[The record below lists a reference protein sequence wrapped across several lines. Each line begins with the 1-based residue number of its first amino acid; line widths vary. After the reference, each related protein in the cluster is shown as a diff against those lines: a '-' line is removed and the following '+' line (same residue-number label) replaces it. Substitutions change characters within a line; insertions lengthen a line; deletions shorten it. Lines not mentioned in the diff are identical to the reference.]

1 MNQNPQNNQRNIQQI
16 IKNGYQQQPQPMQV
30 QPKPQPTYPTL
41 GNPQVKYNQPKKKNR
56 DIDLSFLKNK
66 NTKNILFGII
76 SVVAVAVVA
85 FMFITLT
92 TSGET
97 QEQRDA
103 REKREIVSE
112 INAIAIVPQDAPL
125 ESITVAKINDINLI
139 LSNSANAVFFEN
151 GKNGDYFVIYNNH
164 SKVIL
169 YRRSERKIV
178 NIASTRPQ
186 EITPGEGIS
195 Q

>member
-30 QPKPQPTYPTL
+30 QPKPQPTYPTI
-41 GNPQVKYNQPKKKNR
+41 GNPQIKYSQPKKKGRNL
-56 DIDLSFLKNK
+56 DLGFLKNR
-66 NTKNILFGII
+66 NTKNIVFGII
-76 SVVAVAVVA
+76 SIVAVAVVA

-112 INAIAIVPQDAPL
+112 INAIAIVPQDTPL

-139 LSNSANAVFFEN
+139 LSNSANSVFFEN